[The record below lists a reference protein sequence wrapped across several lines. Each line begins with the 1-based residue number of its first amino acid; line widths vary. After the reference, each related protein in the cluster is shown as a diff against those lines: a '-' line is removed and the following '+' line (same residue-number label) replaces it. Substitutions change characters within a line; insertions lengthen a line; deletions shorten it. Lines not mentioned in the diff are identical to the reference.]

1 MLSHTTLRAPTH
13 PQNPHRPY
21 ETFPFPIWRAFVA
34 KIYTTPSL
42 IHTTHSLTFCWNTRT
57 YIAHVLQHTHTHSKR
72 NFHVKHNVRAR
83 ALSYHHPP
91 HIYEREVDTGAKAH
105 AADIS
110 KENVHDNT
118 SVFLVMR
125 ANGKMCECNLYFQ
138 RKCDGTCGA
147 VHARIWCQ
155 WIGANASIFL
165 WLNGGWFFFYC
176 TFNNNNRM
184 LPFGFG
190 VC

>member
-1 MLSHTTLRAPTH
+1 MFY
-13 PQNPHRPY
+13 N
-21 ETFPFPIWRAFVA
+21 
-34 KIYTTPSL
+34 
-42 IHTTHSLTFCWNTRT
+42 
-57 YIAHVLQHTHTHSKR
+57 THTHSKR
-72 NFHVKHNVRAR
+72 NFHVKHNVRAS

-147 VHARIWCQ
+147 VYARIWCQ

-190 VC
+190 VCWTICTSYSWVIYYYISTLDIRRIQASRCGAVY